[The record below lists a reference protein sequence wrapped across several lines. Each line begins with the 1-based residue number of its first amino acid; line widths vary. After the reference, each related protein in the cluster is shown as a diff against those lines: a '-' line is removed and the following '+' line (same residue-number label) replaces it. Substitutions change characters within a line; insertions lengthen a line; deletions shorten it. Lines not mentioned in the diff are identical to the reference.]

1 MNKRQRNIID
11 ILRDNNDWIT
21 GKRLSEMLNVS
32 DRTVRTDILKINE
45 EYHQLLIIASR
56 RYSYRIDEKIF
67 SRIGLVSEAL
77 IPQTSEERCKWILK
91 ELLLNDDINLI
102 NLEDKIFVSGFSI
115 ENDIQKI
122 KRNISDFKT
131 LSLKKSAKYLSLID
145 DEAEKRQLYK
155 RLLNREIQGHF
166 MNLNM
171 IAELWTRFDILEV
184 SRLFDMI
191 CEKYHYYVREDIYTM
206 IMLHAGIAIER
217 IMSHEF
223 ITHNCDEMFE
233 DNQEYKVSECF
244 FQKVSMNLKISFV
257 ETEVIWFASLLRG
270 KGNTLSC
277 QNKDEIEKIVYQMI
291 RQINQVFEID
301 FFNDH
306 DLINGLNTHIASLII
321 RQENHV
327 KITNLY
333 LKEIKKTIH

>member
-1 MNKRQRNIID
+1 
-11 ILRDNNDWIT
+11 
-21 GKRLSEMLNVS
+21 
-32 DRTVRTDILKINE
+32 
-45 EYHQLLIIASR
+45 
-56 RYSYRIDEKIF
+56 
-67 SRIGLVSEAL
+67 
-77 IPQTSEERCKWILK
+77 
-91 ELLLNDDINLI
+91 
-102 NLEDKIFVSGFSI
+102 
-115 ENDIQKI
+115 
-122 KRNISDFKT
+122 
-131 LSLKKSAKYLSLID
+131 
-145 DEAEKRQLYK
+145 
-155 RLLNREIQGHF
+155 
-166 MNLNM
+166 
-171 IAELWTRFDILEV
+171 
-184 SRLFDMI
+184 MI

-244 FQKVSMNLKISFV
+244 FQKVSMNLKIPFV

>member
-21 GKRLSEMLNVS
+21 GKRLSEMFNVS

-56 RYSYRIDEKIF
+56 RYGYRIDEKIF

-115 ENDIQKI
+115 KNDIQKI

-131 LSLKKSAKYLSLID
+131 LSLKKSAKYLSLIG

-206 IMLHAGIAIER
+206 LMLHAGIAIER

-233 DNQEYKVSECF
+233 DNQEYKVSEF
-244 FQKVSMNLKISFV
+244 FFKRCL
-257 ETEVIWFASLLRG
+257 
-270 KGNTLSC
+270 
-277 QNKDEIEKIVYQMI
+277 
-291 RQINQVFEID
+291 
-301 FFNDH
+301 
-306 DLINGLNTHIASLII
+306 
-321 RQENHV
+321 
-327 KITNLY
+327 
-333 LKEIKKTIH
+333 